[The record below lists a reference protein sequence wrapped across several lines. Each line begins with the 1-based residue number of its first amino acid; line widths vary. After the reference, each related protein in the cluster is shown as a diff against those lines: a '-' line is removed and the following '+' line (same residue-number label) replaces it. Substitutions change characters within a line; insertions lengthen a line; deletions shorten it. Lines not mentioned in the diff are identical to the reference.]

1 MPDAS
6 CLVPGAADNAD
17 ADAVKVVKYVKLSK
31 QCSWWTLAFEVH
43 MWASCEALTLS
54 NMSDLS

>member
-43 MWASCEALTLS
+43 MWAS
-54 NMSDLS
+54 